1 MSCASG
7 FLLVLTTNTKSHK
20 IWSCLALWQMAWVT
34 WSQLTIIWE
43 KAGGERCAV
52 WPALRQLSV
61 MIFIILRSLVLI
73 IMRVIIRRRCTI
85 EILSV
90 KEGKKWLR
98 FTPLFALCCLLILSR
113 SKTLYP
119 FFFFCLLIAL
129 LAVFGFSLFYNI
141 NCILPFLLRHII
153 FSLLNFGQKFLCPC
167 LCFYDYIGLTSIYW
181 GFQGK
186 RAISDHMN
194 EAVNYIKHLQKN
206 IKELSVKR
214 NRLKQFD
221 SSTAGSIN
229 SNSDS
234 SSSMIVNQSL
244 VGVEIMFSS
253 GFWAKSLRLSRVLHV
268 ILEEGLCVRSCTSAR
283 ADDKFLHTIQAEVCI
298 RLCACL
304 GFCVW
309 LKLFTTQ

>member
-1 MSCASG
+1 MCGMASTK
-7 FLLVLTTNTKSHK
+7 TTERHDLHHPQEFGTDNHESNNKKKMHHRD
-20 IWSCLALWQMAWVT
+20 IERQRRQEMAT
-34 WSQLTIIWE
+34 LYAS
-43 KAGGERCAV
+43 
-52 WPALRQLSV
+52 
-61 MIFIILRSLVLI
+61 LRSLL
-73 IMRVIIRRRCTI
+73 
-85 EILSV
+85 
-90 KEGKKWLR
+90 
-98 FTPLFALCCLLILSR
+98 PLDFI
-113 SKTLYP
+113 K
-119 FFFFCLLIAL
+119 
-129 LAVFGFSLFYNI
+129 
-141 NCILPFLLRHII
+141 
-153 FSLLNFGQKFLCPC
+153 
-167 LCFYDYIGLTSIYW
+167 
-181 GFQGK
+181 GK

-283 ADDKFLHTIQAEVCI
+283 ADDKFLHTIQAEVDDPARFNLSGLRQ
-298 RLCACL
+298 RLTQ
-304 GFCVW
+304 
-309 LKLFTTQ
+309 LK